1 MHGEKKGGA
10 KKVVGTVVLV
20 LILVLIF
27 VRFVIFS
34 DTYRYDQ
41 VATTVP
47 EINNLIDTAMSKGK
61 GEIYFPADIY
71 RF

>member
-47 EINNLIDTAMSKGK
+47 EINNLIDTAMSKGV
-61 GEIYFPADIY
+61 YSN
-71 RF
+71 

>member
-27 VRFVIFS
+27 VRFVLHMCRKRGRRKRWSCFQWTSLILKKNLN
-34 DTYRYDQ
+34 DT
-41 VATTVP
+41 V
-47 EINNLIDTAMSKGK
+47 I
-61 GEIYFPADIY
+61 
-71 RF
+71 